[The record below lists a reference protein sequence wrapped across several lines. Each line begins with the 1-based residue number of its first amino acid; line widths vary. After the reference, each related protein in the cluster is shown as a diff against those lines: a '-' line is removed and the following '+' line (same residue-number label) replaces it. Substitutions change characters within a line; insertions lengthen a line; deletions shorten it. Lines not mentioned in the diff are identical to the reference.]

1 MGPGMDITVGHIVD
15 NPTFDTC
22 FEYRIVTAEPDGSWR
37 DLYNSREADDDP
49 PVELLAQNVTYL
61 TLGDNTLI
69 LEIRY

>member
-1 MGPGMDITVGHIVD
+1 MGAGMDITVGHIVD

-22 FEYRIVTAEPDGSWR
+22 FEYRIVTDEPDGSWR
-37 DLYNSREADDDP
+37 DLYNSRESDDGP
-49 PVELLAQNVTYL
+49 PVELLAQNITYL